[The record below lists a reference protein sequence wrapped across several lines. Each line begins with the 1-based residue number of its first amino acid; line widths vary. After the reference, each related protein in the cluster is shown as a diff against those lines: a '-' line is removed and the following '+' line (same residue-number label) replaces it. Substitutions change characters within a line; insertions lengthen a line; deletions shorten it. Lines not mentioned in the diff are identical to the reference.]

1 MLFLLQFLELIFYL
15 GKNDT
20 FGETMT
26 ENQSRM
32 GKSSSMVRA
41 LTYCDLH
48 KIHAEDILEVLEMYP
63 EYAKGFW
70 DKLDLTYNLR
80 EVN

>member
-1 MLFLLQFLELIFYL
+1 MFPIVRVKKWPCL

-20 FGETMT
+20 FGEIMK
-26 ENQSRM
+26 EDCRM

-48 KIHAEDILEVLEMYP
+48 KIDANEVLEVLEMYP
-63 EYAKGFW
+63 EYSKAFW
-70 DKLDLTYNLR
+70 ANLDLTYNLR
-80 EVN
+80 EV

>member
-1 MLFLLQFLELIFYL
+1 
-15 GKNDT
+15 
-20 FGETMT
+20 MT
-26 ENQSRM
+26 ENNRM

-48 KIHAEDILEVLEMYP
+48 KIHADDIIDVLQMYP

-80 EVN
+80 EVIKSSRTQLSSAI